1 MAASCGHKS
10 ILEDSVDRRV
20 EDLLSQMT
28 LQEKIGQLNQ
38 VSLLDGFSEEVAS
51 QIADGKVGSILNE
64 ADPAIIN
71 YYQKVAVEKT
81 RLGIP
86 LLVCRDVIHGFNT
99 MFPIPLGLAAT
110 FDPELV
116 QQGAR
121 MAAEEA
127 TARGIRLTFSPML
140 DIARDP
146 RWGRIAEGSGED
158 TYLNEVMGVAMV
170 RGYQG
175 DLDDTT
181 CMASCIKHFV
191 AYGAA
196 EGGRDYNST
205 GVTERVLRNFYL
217 PPFEACV
224 KAGAMS
230 LMTSFN
236 DNDGIPSSANGFLLK
251 DVLRHEWGFDG
262 FVVTD
267 WNATREMIN
276 HGFAVDNKH
285 AGELSMNAG
294 VDMDMVSFAYI
305 DHLEELLD
313 EGKVSMKQIDNA
325 VRNVLRVKFRLGLF
339 EHPYADV
346 EKAKT
351 ASYAPAVLEAARVS
365 AVESTVLLDND
376 GILPLD
382 KAKVKTVLVTGP
394 MADSPY
400 EQMGTWSMDGEG
412 SRTVTPLKAL
422 KDLYGDDV
430 RIIYEPGIESCLDKA
445 GKGVG
450 KALAAA
456 RKADVVLAFMGEL
469 AIMSGE
475 AHSLAEITLKGDQ
488 RAFLEALYKTGT
500 PVVLTVMAGRPLEL
514 GFELDHS
521 DAILYSFHPG
531 TMGGPALAQLIFGDE
546 TPSGKTPV
554 SFPKSRGQIP
564 VYYNHNM
571 TGRPYRGET
580 LLDEYQ
586 ASGRQTSLGGTSVW
600 LDSGLDPQFPFGH
613 GLTYTT
619 FEYSEPKL
627 DQVEYGMDDTI
638 IAEVMIT
645 NTGNRKATE
654 VMQLYVR
661 DLVGSVTRPVKELK
675 GFKRIT
681 LEPGE
686 TKTVKFGLPVQNLAF
701 YGQDMVKKVETGD
714 FHLWIAGN
722 SASGVPVAFSVY

>member
-10 ILEDSVDRRV
+10 IHGRIDGRV

-38 VSLLDGFSEEVAS
+38 LSLMDGFSEDVVE
-51 QIADGKVGSILNE
+51 QIEAGMVGSILNE
-64 ADPAIIN
+64 ADPEIIDI
-71 YYQKVAVEKT
+71 YQKAAVEKS

-99 MFPIPLGLAAT
+99 IFPIPLGLAAT

-127 TARGIRLTFSPML
+127 SARGIRLTFSPML

-158 TYLNEVMGVAMV
+158 TYLNEVMGTAMV

-175 DLDDTT
+175 NLDDTT
-181 CMASCIKHFV
+181 CIASCIKHFV

-236 DNDGIPSSANGFLLK
+236 DNDGVPSSANAFLLK
-251 DVLRHEWGFDG
+251 DILREEWGFEG

-276 HGFAVDNKH
+276 HGFALNNKH

-294 VDMDMVSFAYI
+294 VDMDMVSSAYI
-305 DHLEELLD
+305 DHLEELLK
-313 EGKVSMKQIDNA
+313 EGKVSMDQIDNA

-351 ASYAPAVLEAARVS
+351 ASYSPSTLEAARVS
-365 AVESTVLLDND
+365 AVESTVLLDNN
-376 GILPLD
+376 GILPID
-382 KAKVKTVLVTGP
+382 KTQVKTVLVTGP

-400 EQMGTWSMDGEG
+400 EQMGTWSMDGES
-412 SRTVTPLKAL
+412 SRTITPLKAL
-422 KDLYGDDV
+422 KQFYGNDV
-430 RIIYEPGIESCLDKA
+430 RFIYEPGLENCLDKI
-445 GKGVG
+445 GKGMG
-450 KALAAA
+450 KAVAAA

-469 AIMSGE
+469 AVMSGE
-475 AHSLAEITLKGDQ
+475 AHSLAEITLKGGQ
-488 RAFLEALYKTGT
+488 RDFLEALYETGT
-500 PVVLTVMAGRPLEL
+500 PVVLTIMAGRPLEL
-514 GFELDHS
+514 NFELDHS

-546 TPSGKTPV
+546 APSGKTPV
-554 SFPKSRGQIP
+554 TFPKTRGQIP

-571 TGRPYRGET
+571 TGRPYNGET

-586 ASGRQTSLGGTSVW
+586 ASGRQTPLGGTSVW
-600 LDSGLDPQFPFGH
+600 LDSGFYPQFPFGH
-613 GLTYTT
+613 GLTYTN
-619 FEYSEPKL
+619 FEYSAPVL
-627 DQVEYGMDDTI
+627 DKTEYDMNDTI
-638 IAEVMIT
+638 RASVKIT
-645 NTGNRKATE
+645 NTGKREATE
-654 VMQLYVR
+654 VVQLYVR

-675 GFKRIT
+675 GFDRISIT
-681 LEPGE
+681 PGE
-686 TKTVKFGLPVQNLAF
+686 TTRVDFELPVQNLAF
-701 YGQDMVKKVETGD
+701 YGLDMVKKVEPGD
-714 FHLWIAGN
+714 FLLWIAGN
-722 SASGVPVAFSVY
+722 SASGEPVAFSVR

>member
-1 MAASCGHKS
+1 M
-10 ILEDSVDRRV
+10 
-20 EDLLSQMT
+20 
-28 LQEKIGQLNQ
+28 
-38 VSLLDGFSEEVAS
+38 
-51 QIADGKVGSILNE
+51 
-64 ADPAIIN
+64 
-71 YYQKVAVEKT
+71 
-81 RLGIP
+81 
-86 LLVCRDVIHGFNT
+86 
-99 MFPIPLGLAAT
+99 
-110 FDPELV
+110 
-116 QQGAR
+116 
-121 MAAEEA
+121 
-127 TARGIRLTFSPML
+127 
-140 DIARDP
+140 
-146 RWGRIAEGSGED
+146 
-158 TYLNEVMGVAMV
+158 
-170 RGYQG
+170 
-175 DLDDTT
+175 
-181 CMASCIKHFV
+181 
-191 AYGAA
+191 
-196 EGGRDYNST
+196 
-205 GVTERVLRNFYL
+205 
-217 PPFEACV
+217 
-224 KAGAMS
+224 
-230 LMTSFN
+230 
-236 DNDGIPSSANGFLLK
+236 
-251 DVLRHEWGFDG
+251 
-262 FVVTD
+262 
-267 WNATREMIN
+267 
-276 HGFAVDNKH
+276 
-285 AGELSMNAG
+285 
-294 VDMDMVSFAYI
+294 
-305 DHLEELLD
+305 
-313 EGKVSMKQIDNA
+313 
-325 VRNVLRVKFRLGLF
+325 
-339 EHPYADV
+339 
-346 EKAKT
+346 
-351 ASYAPAVLEAARVS
+351 S

-456 RKADVVLAFMGEL
+456 RKADVVLAFIGEL

-619 FEYSEPKL
+619 FEYSALKL

-714 FHLWIAGN
+714 FHLWIGGN